1 MKYRLTRPAVGDLA
15 EIGRYTREQWGEEQ
29 SRRYRA
35 AISARLKWL
44 SRNPTL
50 WRARPEIHDGIY
62 TSHEQR
68 HVIVFRE
75 YDDGIEIL
83 RVLHERMDMTHRLK
97 ND

>member
-1 MKYRLTRPAVGDLA
+1 MKYRLTRPAVRDLA

-44 SRNPTL
+44 GRNPPL

-62 TSHEQR
+62 TCHEQR
-68 HVIVFRE
+68 HVVVFRE
-75 YDDGIEIL
+75 YDAGIEIL
-83 RVLHERMDMTHRLK
+83 RILHERMDMQHRLK
-97 ND
+97 VD